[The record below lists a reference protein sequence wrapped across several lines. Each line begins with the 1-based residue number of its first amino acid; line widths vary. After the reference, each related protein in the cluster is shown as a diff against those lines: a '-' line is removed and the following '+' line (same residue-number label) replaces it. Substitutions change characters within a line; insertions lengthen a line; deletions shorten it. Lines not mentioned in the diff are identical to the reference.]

1 MKIAHLILCHSNPNQ
16 LSRLVKRLMHEDAHF
31 YIHLDKKTDIAPFL
45 FLAEMPRV
53 FFVKKREKVYWGSYS
68 IVQATLNGFEEI
80 LDSDITYGYINLL
93 SGQDYSLKST
103 QAIHDFFKQNQ
114 GKAFMH
120 FLSVEDEW
128 QEAIPRI
135 TKYHLTDYN
144 FPGRHK
150 VERWMSAI
158 MPKRKFPLSLAPMGR
173 SQWFTIAPHFAAYIL
188 AYLKREPKLAQFFK
202 LTWAPDEM
210 IFQTILYNS
219 PLKSDMVN
227 DNFRYIDWPAGKA
240 SPKTLTMADAGNLLA
255 SGKLF
260 GRKFSP
266 DVDNEILDLL
276 DKTGSI

>member
-1 MKIAHLILCHSNPNQ
+1 MAHLILCHSNPGQ

-45 FLAEMPRV
+45 SLEEMPRV
-53 FFVKKREKVYWGSYS
+53 YFVKKREKVYWGSYS
-68 IVQATLNGFEEI
+68 IVQATLNAFEEI
-80 LDSDITYGYINLL
+80 LNSGTSYDYINLL
-93 SGQDYSLKST
+93 SGQDYPLKST
-103 QAIHDFFKQNQ
+103 QAIHDFFKQNKN
-114 GKAFMH
+114 KAFMH
-120 FLSVEDEW
+120 FLSVDHEW

-150 VERWMSAI
+150 VERWMSVVLPA
-158 MPKRKFPLSLAPMGR
+158 RKFPLSLVPMGR
-173 SQWFTIAPHFAAYIL
+173 SQWFTIAPRFAAHIL
-188 AYLKREPKLAQFFK
+188 DYLKREPKLARFFK

-219 PLKSDMVN
+219 VLKGDMVN
-227 DNFRYIDWPAGKA
+227 DNLRYIDWPAGKA
-240 SPKTLTMADAGNLLA
+240 SPKTLAMADADKLFG

-266 DVDNEILDLL
+266 DVDSEILDFL
-276 DKTGSI
+276 DKTTNVKA